1 MSSKKMVPSAAAVV
15 AMCVAVVCSV
25 QAQDATR
32 GKILFF
38 GTCAGCHGLEP
49 RTDDQAPSLGGVI
62 GRRAGTVPDFHY
74 SSAMLSANFVWDES
88 RLKAFLADPQVIVPG
103 NRMPFSVADSDVR
116 ADIVAYLKTLQ

>member
-1 MSSKKMVPSAAAVV
+1 MSSKKLVPSAAAIV
-15 AMCVAVVCSV
+15 AMCLAVVCSV

-38 GTCAGCHGLEP
+38 GSCAGCHGLEP

-88 RLKAFLADPQVIVPG
+88 RVEAFLADPEAIVPS
-103 NRMPFSVADSDVR
+103 NRMPFSVANKGER

>member
-1 MSSKKMVPSAAAVV
+1 MSSKNLIPSAAAV
-15 AMCVAVVCSV
+15 AMCVAIVCSV

-32 GKILFF
+32 GKILFDA
-38 GTCAGCHGLEP
+38 CAGCHGLEP
-49 RTDDQAPSLGGVI
+49 RTDDQAPSLGGVV

-88 RLKAFLADPQVIVPG
+88 RLEAFLADPQATVPG
-103 NRMPFSVADSDVR
+103 TRMGFSVADKGER

>member
-1 MSSKKMVPSAAAVV
+1 LVPSATAVA

-32 GKILFF
+32 GKILFV
-38 GTCAGCHGLEP
+38 GACAGCHALEP

-62 GRRAGTVPDFHY
+62 GRRAGTVPDFGY

-88 RLKAFLADPQVIVPG
+88 RLEAFLADPQAVVPG
-103 NRMPFSVADSDVR
+103 NRMAFSVADKGER
-116 ADIVAYLKTLQ
+116 ADIAAYLKTLP